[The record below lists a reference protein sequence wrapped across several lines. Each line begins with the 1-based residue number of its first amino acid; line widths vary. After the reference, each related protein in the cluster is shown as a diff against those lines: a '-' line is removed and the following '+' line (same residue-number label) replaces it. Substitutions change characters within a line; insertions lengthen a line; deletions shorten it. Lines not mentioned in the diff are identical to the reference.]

1 MYWLISLI
9 DTAFTLYRWIILVRI
24 IMSWLPNVDYYNP
37 LVRFIYDI
45 TEPVLAPFRRLLPS
59 VGGIDFSPI
68 LVFLVLDFVRRIVLQ
83 LLIAL
88 RM

>member
-1 MYWLISLI
+1 
-9 DTAFTLYRWIILVRI
+9 
-24 IMSWLPNVDYYNP
+24 MSWLPNVDYYNP

>member
-1 MYWLISLI
+1 LYWLISLI